1 MVEGRSRYKVYF
13 LCIMHDLGVCLTLH
27 ALMASCERFAKISN
41 GVPIAIRAGNMM
53 RMLLCIVNVSCK
65 GHRSVR

>member
-1 MVEGRSRYKVYF
+1 
-13 LCIMHDLGVCLTLH
+13 MHDLGVCLTLH